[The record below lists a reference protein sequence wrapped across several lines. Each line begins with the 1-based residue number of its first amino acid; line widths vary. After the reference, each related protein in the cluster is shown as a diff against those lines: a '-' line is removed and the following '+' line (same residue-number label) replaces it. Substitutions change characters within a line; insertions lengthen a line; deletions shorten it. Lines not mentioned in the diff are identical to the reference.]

1 MEKLRDLLAMHD
13 KTYRII
19 YFSDHGLM
27 SVNVPPYL
35 IHGTG
40 SHFSRQAV
48 EVPFIAMSNDP
59 QETKIHSVKYN
70 LRDFSDTFTQWVGIY
85 SEQTEHHKSIFNTKY
100 IGKEYDSVL
109 TSEFKVRKID

>member
-1 MEKLRDLLAMHD
+1 MHD

-59 QETKIHSVKYN
+59 QETKIHSVK
-70 LRDFSDTFTQWVGIY
+70 
-85 SEQTEHHKSIFNTKY
+85 
-100 IGKEYDSVL
+100 
-109 TSEFKVRKID
+109 

>member
-1 MEKLRDLLAMHD
+1 MPLH
-13 KTYRII
+13 
-19 YFSDHGLM
+19 
-27 SVNVPPYL
+27 
-35 IHGTG
+35 G

-70 LRDFSDTFTQWVGIY
+70 LRDFSDTFAQWVGIS
-85 SEQTEHHKSIFNTKY
+85 SEQTEKNKSIFNTEY

-109 TSEFKVRKID
+109 TSEFKVKKID